1 MGLKTRSIE
10 AGFFNNVAS
19 GLRGLTT
26 NSPPQLGHTPPNV
39 CCAQSAQKVH
49 SNEQMRACVLPAGR
63 SQLQHSQLGRSFS
76 MVGSK

>member
-10 AGFFNNVAS
+10 AGLFNNVAS

-39 CCAQSAQKVH
+39 CCAQSVQKVH
-49 SNEQMRACVLPAGR
+49 SNEKMRACVLPAGR
-63 SQLQHSQLGRSFS
+63 SQLQQSQLGRSFS